1 MMTTELLGHTTPDT
15 GYLVSDYPY
24 GFTLR
29 TEIRYWVETKKGFGQ
44 RLMSQTRNP
53 KKPGHPWNKPKGS
66 TYSAVVALYLDP
78 ATGYVEHAGLT
89 GYSTEDTLAAFQAR
103 FPLTSAEPRNAQ
115 TLKVLLAQH
124 RAASKITWTVT
135 SAADGPHQTEAEQNR
150 LLRDLTFIELRKMD
164 ASS

>member
-1 MMTTELLGHTTPDT
+1 M
-15 GYLVSDYPY
+15 
-24 GFTLR
+24 
-29 TEIRYWVETKKGFGQ
+29 ETKKGFGQ

-89 GYSTEDTLAAFQAR
+89 GYSTEEAIAAFQAR

-115 TLKVLLAQH
+115 TLE
-124 RAASKITWTVT
+124 
-135 SAADGPHQTEAEQNR
+135 AADRPPRRRPESHLDGDLGLGRPSPDGSRATGF
-150 LLRDLTFIELRKMD
+150 LRDLFFIELRKMD
-164 ASS
+164 A